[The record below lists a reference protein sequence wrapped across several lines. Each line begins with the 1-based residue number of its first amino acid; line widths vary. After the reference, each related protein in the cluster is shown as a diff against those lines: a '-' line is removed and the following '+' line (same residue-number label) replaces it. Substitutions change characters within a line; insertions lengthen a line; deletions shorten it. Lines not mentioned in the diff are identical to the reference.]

1 MKRIDCEGE
10 KQRVERSHQKLVNQI
25 DSIVIYWRLWI
36 ELTTEIDSLEK
47 QKNDLAIEELSSQRS
62 LQEGKQ
68 TLENKEQQIGD
79 LEEEIVFCFLSKIDL

>member
-10 KQRVERSHQKLVNQI
+10 KQRVERSHQKLVNQ
-25 DSIVIYWRLWI
+25 
-36 ELTTEIDSLEK
+36 IDSLEK

-79 LEEEIVFCFLSKIDL
+79 LEEEIVFCFLSIIDL